1 LLIATKYEEIYP
13 PTVKDFIYISKN
25 AYTKPQI
32 LAMEMDILS
41 TLEFKMSETS
51 SYRFLQRYAK
61 VAKASPLIFNLAQ
74 YLLELGLLDSKMNQY
89 LPSLQASGALYVA
102 NRVLLKSHQNR
113 QDRQAPSCW
122 TKLLETHTHYSSDDL
137 KSCAKNFLQLAE
149 LIQKSELQTLLLK
162 FAQKQHLEVA
172 TIMNRAL

>member
-1 LLIATKYEEIYP
+1 MLIATKYEEIYP

-102 NRVLLKSHQNR
+102 NRVLLQSHQNR
-113 QDRQAPSCW
+113 
-122 TKLLETHTHYSSDDL
+122 
-137 KSCAKNFLQLAE
+137 
-149 LIQKSELQTLLLK
+149 
-162 FAQKQHLEVA
+162 
-172 TIMNRAL
+172 